1 MDDVRRLVA
10 IAIAALCAAL
20 LVGPVAAAPGAQV
33 PAFSLKRIQAKAGD
47 ASYLPTRLPFGYRY
61 ERWQLPSGKLVV
73 TFKHKNSADRFTFQ
87 VERLPQGM
95 ECDLQGSFLR
105 TLQMDGNK
113 VYYSARRASGS
124 PGAASPHRRRTRDT
138 CSAST
143 RAGLYPTLPSRAS
156 PHPASASPACRAR
169 ERFVAVGDERGVAST
184 SAAPSQ

>member
-113 VYYSARRASGS
+113 VYYRGEKGEWIAWRCVTSPKTHTRYMLSVHSSGPLPDVALARVAASGK
-124 PGAASPHRRRTRDT
+124 RF
-138 CSAST
+138 
-143 RAGLYPTLPSRAS
+143 
-156 PHPASASPACRAR
+156 AR
-169 ERFVAVGDERGVAST
+169 V
-184 SAAPSQ
+184 